1 MNELFIEIEQE
12 DFKIY
17 ERGIK
22 EKLGRH
28 FVTPVSFTRVDLS

>member
-22 EKLGRH
+22 EKLGRY
-28 FVTPVSFTRVDLS
+28 FVTPVLFTRVDLS